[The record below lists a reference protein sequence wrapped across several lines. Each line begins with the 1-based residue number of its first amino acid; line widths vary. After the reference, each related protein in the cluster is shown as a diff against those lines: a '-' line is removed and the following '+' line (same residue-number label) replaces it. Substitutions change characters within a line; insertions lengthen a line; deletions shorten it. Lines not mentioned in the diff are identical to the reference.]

1 MFGLLFVRRF
11 HHHLPLWWSLLLPS
25 LLLVLSLV
33 ISQKVW
39 AEQQDIQSVSSM
51 PVMPMLEVTEEQIQT
66 IETQTPTNAQTTN
79 VPNSQPSTQQQSQQ
93 QKESQVEQEI
103 RRDVTRYLEK
113 KAQSLTQGMTN
124 SKTVVS
130 IQMPTANST
139 ERLSPCTDT
148 LVLEDN
154 QKGAGRQRV
163 KVTCNGFRRWSVYV
177 GGDIALEVPV
187 LVTTRALRKGDS
199 LTAADVTHR
208 LENVSKSRGDY
219 MTNLAALKG
228 QTLRRSISAGT
239 VLEPEFFERTAI
251 IRQGDRV
258 AIISGNRG
266 FRITVTGVAQQDGAM
281 GETIR
286 VKNSSSGK
294 TLTGT
299 VEGVGEVVVH

>member
-11 HHHLPLWWSLLLPS
+11 HYQLPLWWSLLLS
-25 LLLVLSLV
+25 LPLMLSLV
-33 ISQKVW
+33 ISPKVW

-51 PVMPMLEVTEEQIQT
+51 PEVTVEQIQP
-66 IETQTPTNAQTTN
+66 IETPSPAHVQ
-79 VPNSQPSTQQQSQQ
+79 NSQPSSQQ

-113 KAQSLTQGMTN
+113 KAHSLTQGMTN
-124 SKTVVS
+124 SKSVVS
-130 IQMPTANST
+130 IQMPTTNST

-177 GGDIALEVPV
+177 GGDITLEVPV
-187 LVTTRALRKGDS
+187 LVTTRALKKGDT